1 MLSDPSMRCELSR
14 ACPHY
19 LNAPYGAPCF
29 LTPVACRKPVCGSFG
44 LNAPYGAPCFLTVKP
59 KKSKASK
66 IES

>member
-1 MLSDPSMRCELSR
+1 MLSDFSTPVSPSVTGSG
-14 ACPHY
+14 
-19 LNAPYGAPCF
+19 LNAPYGAPRF

-44 LNAPYGAPCFLTVKP
+44 LNPPYGAPCFLTVKP